1 MAEDEE
7 FKVKIIDRRR
17 FNSDGDVRDG
27 VPEDE
32 PTPEPAPA
40 PRPEP
45 SRSEPPPPEAA
56 GRGDRPPMDFLT
68 FIASLAT
75 NALAA
80 FGMLPEE
87 QAKGLPVNPEL
98 GREYVEILG
107 MLADKTQG
115 NLSPE
120 EDRAFQRI
128 LGDLRMAYVEISK
141 RAGPQ

>member
-1 MAEDEE
+1 MADEDNG
-7 FKVKIIDRRR
+7 FKVKVTDRRR
-17 FNSDGDVRDG
+17 FTSDGDVRDG
-27 VPEDE
+27 AREDE
-32 PTPEPAPA
+32 PSPPEPAPE

-45 SRSEPPPPEAA
+45 PAEPPPEAA
-56 GRGDRPPMDFLT
+56 GRGRPPMDFLT

-107 MLADKTQG
+107 MLAEKTKG
-115 NLSPE
+115 NLSAE
-120 EDRAFQRI
+120 EDRAFSRI
-128 LGDLRMAYVEISK
+128 LGDLRMAYVEITK
-141 RAGPQ
+141 QAKQ